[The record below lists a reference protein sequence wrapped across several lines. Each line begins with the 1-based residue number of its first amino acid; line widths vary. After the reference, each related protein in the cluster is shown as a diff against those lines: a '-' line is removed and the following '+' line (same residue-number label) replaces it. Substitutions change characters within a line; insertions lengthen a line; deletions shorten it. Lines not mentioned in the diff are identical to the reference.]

1 VSKHTKR
8 GYPFQAPFS
17 RPLRGVRGTSRR
29 RPRGAAALPHTGAWG
44 DRRYHRAGAEGRAD
58 RPGGGTARRTAETA
72 VGPHNCRVLRRAA
85 AAGTR
90 RAERFGR
97 RLRAQGRGE
106 TGRGRRQ
113 RQAEGS
119 GAQRSARCV
128 RVRDRR
134 GQRSMDRG
142 GGGGQQAAGRGGW
155 EGWRRRPRF
164 PPAPPPFP
172 GARSP
177 AAPRTCRGA
186 AEHGCLGHPS
196 RCHPAVPR
204 PPVDSR
210 ALRCPLS
217 SGCPLCWPLPFCFL
231 SEQCLP
237 FALLLFH
244 PRPPLRYVKVPF
256 RVVTL
261 ECGRPG
267 AVSRRSCSQVGARCF
282 CSHKRLRAVSAKPS
296 S

>member
-1 VSKHTKR
+1 MSKHTKR
-8 GYPFQAPFS
+8 GHPFQAPFS

-29 RPRGAAALPHTGAWG
+29 RPGGAAALPHTGAWG

-119 GAQRSARCV
+119 GEQRQVRKGAGSPRAALDASRRWWAASCRARWV
-128 RVRDRR
+128 
-134 GQRSMDRG
+134 G
-142 GGGGQQAAGRGGW
+142 GMEAAA
-155 EGWRRRPRF
+155 PLS
-164 PPAPPPFP
+164 PSPPPFP

-204 PPVDSR
+204 PPVDSST
-210 ALRCPLS
+210 LRCPLS

-282 CSHKRLRAVSAKPS
+282 CSHKRLRAASAKPS

>member
-1 VSKHTKR
+1 MSKHTKR

-119 GAQRSARCV
+119 GAQRSAAQRQV
-128 RVRDRR
+128 RKGAGSPR
-134 GQRSMDRG
+134 
-142 GGGGQQAAGRGGW
+142 AALDGS
-155 EGWRRRPRF
+155 RRRWWAASCRARRVGGMEAAAPLSPSSTAVPRS
-164 PPAPPPFP
+164 PFP
-172 GARSP
+172 GGSAHL
-177 AAPRTCRGA
+177 PR
-186 AEHGCLGHPS
+186 GCGTWL
-196 RCHPAVPR
+196 
-204 PPVDSR
+204 
-210 ALRCPLS
+210 
-217 SGCPLCWPLPFCFL
+217 
-231 SEQCLP
+231 
-237 FALLLFH
+237 
-244 PRPPLRYVKVPF
+244 PRPPLA
-256 RVVTL
+256 TSL
-261 ECGRPG
+261 G
-267 AVSRRSCSQVGARCF
+267 ATPLSLALRLTAGLSGARF
-282 CSHKRLRAVSAKPS
+282 PRAALSAGRFPS
-296 S
+296 AF

>member
-1 VSKHTKR
+1 MVGSKL
-8 GYPFQAPFS
+8 P
-17 RPLRGVRGTSRR
+17 GT
-29 RPRGAAALPHTGAWG
+29 
-44 DRRYHRAGAEGRAD
+44 AGGRD
-58 RPGGGTARRTAETA
+58 GGGGPAFPQLHRRSPEP
-72 VGPHNCRVLRRAA
+72 VP
-85 AAGTR
+85 
-90 RAERFGR
+90 R
-97 RLRAQGRGE
+97 RLRAP
-106 TGRGRRQ
+106 
-113 RQAEGS
+113 
-119 GAQRSARCV
+119 
-128 RVRDRR
+128 
-134 GQRSMDRG
+134 
-142 GGGGQQAAGRGGW
+142 AAGLRNMAASAT
-155 EGWRRRPRF
+155 PRHL
-164 PPAPPPFP
+164 A
-172 GARSP
+172 
-177 AAPRTCRGA
+177 
-186 AEHGCLGHPS
+186 

>member
-1 VSKHTKR
+1 MSKHTKR

-142 GGGGQQAAGRGGW
+142 GGPA
-155 EGWRRRPRF
+155 F
-164 PPAPPPFP
+164 PQPHR
-172 GARSP
+172 RSP
-177 AAPRTCRGA
+177 EP
-186 AEHGCLGHPS
+186 
-196 RCHPAVPR
+196 VPR
-204 PPVDSR
+204 
-210 ALRCPLS
+210 
-217 SGCPLCWPLPFCFL
+217 
-231 SEQCLP
+231 
-237 FALLLFH
+237 
-244 PRPPLRYVKVPF
+244 
-256 RVVTL
+256 
-261 ECGRPG
+261 
-267 AVSRRSCSQVGARCF
+267 
-282 CSHKRLRAVSAKPS
+282 RLRAPAAGLRNMAASATPLGATPLSLALRLTAGLSGARFPRAALSAGRFPS
-296 S
+296 AF